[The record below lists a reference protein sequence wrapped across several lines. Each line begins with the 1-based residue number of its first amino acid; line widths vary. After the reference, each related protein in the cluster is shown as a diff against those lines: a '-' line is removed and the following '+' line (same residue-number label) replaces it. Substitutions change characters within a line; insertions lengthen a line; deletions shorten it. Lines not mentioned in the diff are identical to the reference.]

1 MDSQNNFAGLADTVR
16 EAQKSYAA
24 TKIQSEIQSAAM
36 MGKTTVSIN
45 RNLPSQEAIDQL
57 QAEGFDVTILSGKV
71 IIDWANL

>member
-1 MDSQNNFAGLADTVR
+1 
-16 EAQKSYAA
+16 
-24 TKIQSEIQSAAM
+24 M